1 MAKKAVRKVTAN
13 KKILLNQLAE
23 LLCQFLPLS
32 SNAKNS
38 ITFRSI
44 FAESHI
50 EKYLDGYSVKIQ
62 AIENGLTELY
72 RRHERLPKAII
83 RKIIP
88 AAISY
93 RFYKRKPLTKKEIE
107 KLSGILFELEI
118 DMREELGEI
127 EIDETLP
134 RIEVPPK
141 QLEEHLR
148 NHDLDPN
155 ISSEPLQLFSDGHF
169 NEAVRK
175 AAERLENFVQDISN
189 LESSGRD
196 LMANAFRDGTYIKTS
211 NIQPE
216 NQQGFIEGYK
226 FLAMGTMA
234 SIRNIFSHGDEER
247 RSPEE
252 CFEMLLFINWLFRS
266 IKTVEE
272 QQEDL

>member
-1 MAKKAVRKVTAN
+1 MARKTVRRITADKKEKIN
-13 KKILLNQLAE
+13 KLAKILYA
-23 LLCQFLPLS
+23 FLPLS
-32 SNAKNS
+32 SRSKSAV
-38 ITFRSI
+38 TFRMI
-44 FAESHI
+44 FSESSV
-50 EKYLDGYSVKIQ
+50 EKYLDGESNKQQ
-62 AIENGLTELY
+62 ALERGLTKLFRY
-72 RRHERLPKAII
+72 HQRLPYTII
-83 RKIIP
+83 RKIVP
-88 AAISY
+88 EAISY
-93 RFYKRKPLTKKEIE
+93 RRYIRKPLTRNEVDDLSAVLIE
-107 KLSGILFELEI
+107 LGV
-118 DMREELGEI
+118 DMRGELSET
-127 EIDETLP
+127 EIDESLP
-134 RIEVPPK
+134 RIIVPPED
-141 QLEEHLR
+141 LEKHLR

-175 AAERLENFVQDISN
+175 AAERLEDFVQDVSN
-189 LESSGRD
+189 LGYSGRE
-196 LMANAFRDGTYIKTS
+196 LMANAFRDGTYIKTL

-272 QQEDL
+272 QQED